1 MTGCFRGS
9 PPENAAHARAEKAYD
24 PLILIHQ
31 DARETTV
38 DRSEIITDESVE
50 FLRQADGRWR
60 WHARTAEA
68 AALLGTAPDAPSML
82 SFKTAMEAAADVA
95 VHADAERDATGRHV
109 MTREYIRRMISA
121 IALPCASCAD
131 VYFGGV
137 YWHKRDADGA
147 NWGVAIMNGTGDF
160 DGCLECVAS
169 AREELR
175 RLYSIVDEA

>member
-1 MTGCFRGS
+1 M
-9 PPENAAHARAEKAYD
+9 
-24 PLILIHQ
+24 
-31 DARETTV
+31 
-38 DRSEIITDESVE
+38 DRSEIITDDSVE
-50 FLRQADGRWR
+50 FLRQPDGRWR

-68 AALLGTAPDAPSML
+68 AELLGIAVDAPSML

-95 VHADAERDATGRHV
+95 VHADAVRDATGRHV

-121 IALPCASCAD
+121 IALPCEACAD

-137 YWHKRDADGA
+137 YWHPRDANGA

-160 DGCLECVAS
+160 DGCLECVAGQ
-169 AREELR
+169 REALR